1 MGFSILKKNL
11 KIPKDVLFY
20 RWTQIMKYGFFW
32 LFSLGPPVL
41 GLAPFDH
48 LFTADLQHLSTVK
61 RVSEWM
67 ICGLILRCSHGA
79 KHLFERLDLT
89 DEPLLPLQIRKLKLQ
104 LEEERQ
110 KGSRSDGG
118 TAGDLAELQNGSD
131 LQLIEMQS
139 EAGPAHSPG
148 WGASGLL
155 GPVVPKISPEV
166 DQKSGPSQSRT
177 EEPASSCCPGWCSPL
192 LGDMISRTSC
202 S

>member
-1 MGFSILKKNL
+1 MRPWGQAS
-11 KIPKDVLFY
+11 
-20 RWTQIMKYGFFW
+20 
-32 LFSLGPPVL
+32 
-41 GLAPFDH
+41 
-48 LFTADLQHLSTVK
+48 
-61 RVSEWM
+61 VS
-67 ICGLILRCSHGA
+67 
-79 KHLFERLDLT
+79 FERLDLA

-155 GPVVPKISPEV
+155 GPVVPNISPEV
-166 DQKSGPSQSRT
+166 DQKSCPSQSRT
-177 EEPASSCCPGWCSPL
+177 EEPASSCCPG
-192 LGDMISRTSC
+192 
-202 S
+202 

>member
-1 MGFSILKKNL
+1 MN
-11 KIPKDVLFY
+11 
-20 RWTQIMKYGFFW
+20 
-32 LFSLGPPVL
+32 
-41 GLAPFDH
+41 
-48 LFTADLQHLSTVK
+48 DLWPYSKMQPWGQAS
-61 RVSEWM
+61 VS
-67 ICGLILRCSHGA
+67 
-79 KHLFERLDLT
+79 FERLDLT

-166 DQKSGPSQSRT
+166 NQKSGPSQSRT